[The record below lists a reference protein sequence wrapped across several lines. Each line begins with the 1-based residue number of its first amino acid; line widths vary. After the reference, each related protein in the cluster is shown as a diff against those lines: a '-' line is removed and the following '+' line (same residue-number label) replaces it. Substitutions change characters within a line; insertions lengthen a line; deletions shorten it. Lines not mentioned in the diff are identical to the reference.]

1 MLERPKLQL
10 VVVLLVALGAALS
23 YWIWGLHLGTDL
35 KGGTQLIYEVDTR
48 EGAEEKTEEER
59 NEMMA
64 QVVQVIQARLDPD
77 GVQDIVV
84 ARRGELGLLIELPGM
99 SKKEAEIIEAKITR
113 LGTLEE
119 LIVAYPQYD
128 RNDVTFDLPQE
139 KSRLEAWIKK
149 DDNKQRCIDEPSHIN
164 LFNRGAGKGEESEG
178 PLSQHIKWYPH
189 KVRVN
194 LNEPTRFETPFAG
207 APGRFNKSKLDQSVV
222 PVFTPEELQKGAKD
236 PKDWLLE
243 YVPMNMD
250 EERFTGEDLVGSYTR
265 AGKDQNGSPAVFYA
279 VKASEQ
285 GRYGDCSKR
294 NIGFESA
301 IILDGVVESAPYFKS
316 AIYSHGQISV
326 RTHQQAFELSE
337 VLKRGS
343 LKVRLEEQSKIQIGA
358 TLGARSVRLGG
369 ISIAAGAILVL
380 LFILFYYRVSGLV
393 ACLGIVMNICLV
405 FGVLSFARA
414 TLTLPGL
421 AGLVLTIGMAVDAN
435 ILIYERIR
443 EEMTRG
449 KALLQAVRHGFERA
463 MVTILDANVTTF
475 LAGLVLYNVGV
486 GPIRGFAVTLMIGIA
501 TSVFTAFFITRLMFH
516 YLLLKDRIKKL
527 NMVAW
532 FSNLRFNFLK
542 YSKVACTMSLIVII
556 AGLIGFAGV
565 PNNDKYGMDFTGG
578 ATMQIVTKETL
589 TPQDIR
595 DKLKANSTF
604 DQRFPAPIINT
615 AGDDVQG
622 NRSHQFVV
630 KLKVT
635 AEDAKRI
642 QAEREAARQKGESYR
657 PDYQDQLAAALK
669 EALVS
674 QPFTNVTLTDYV
686 DNTLLAAI
694 TVHYATPV
702 AAADLQTLMERTLG
716 KLDKGQLL
724 PLDPAV
730 EDKHRI
736 FKLEF
741 EVSKLDVADGPALEK
756 LTLKMLTPKEKG
768 KKKAETEKV
777 AKLSNPIPDVS
788 EIGGRMV
795 GELRNAAIGA
805 LILALFLI
813 VMFIRIRFHEYKYG
827 LGAVAALLHDVLVAL
842 GIVVFFNWAGLVN
855 CELDLA
861 MIAAFLTIIGYSI
874 NDTIVIFD
882 RVRENLKDQERL
894 GDTKMSFADTINK
907 SINQT
912 LSRTI
917 LTSCTTL
924 FVVVA
929 QFVVNKGSG
938 SALEGLA
945 FALMIGVLTGT
956 YSTIFIASPVVMWL
970 RNRENPGSSTITVEP
985 EAAGPDQSLPAAAS

>member
-10 VVVLLVALGAALS
+10 VIVLLVALGAALS
-23 YWIWGLHLGTDL
+23 YLFNGINLGTDL
-35 KGGTQLIYEVDTR
+35 KGGTQLIYEVDTH
-48 EGAEEKTEEER
+48 EGAEEKTEAER
-59 NEMMA
+59 NDMME
-64 QVVQVIQARLDPD
+64 QVVRVIQARLDPD

-84 ARRGELGLLIELPGM
+84 ARRGELGLMIELPGM
-99 SKKEAEIIEAKITR
+99 TKEEAQGIEAKITR

-128 RNDVTFDLPQE
+128 RGDDVTFDLPGE
-139 KSRLEAWIKK
+139 KARLEAWLKK
-149 DDNKQRCIDEPSHIN
+149 DDNKSLCLEDLGHIR
-164 LFNRGAGKGEESEG
+164 LFNANAGNPDADG
-178 PLSQHIKWYPH
+178 PLSQYIKWYPH
-189 KVRVN
+189 KVRVGRDD
-194 LNEPTRFETPFAG
+194 PTQFETPYSQPAQ
-207 APGRFNKSKLDQSVV
+207 RFEKSRLSQHVV
-222 PVFTPEELQKGAKD
+222 PVFTPEELQKGPKND
-236 PKDWLLE
+236 KDWLLE
-243 YVPMNMD
+243 YVPMNMH
-250 EERFTGEDLVGSYTR
+250 EELFTGEDLVGSYTR
-265 AGKDQNGSPAVFYA
+265 ASKDQDGRPVVLYE
-279 VKASEQ
+279 VKPSQ
-285 GRYGDCSKR
+285 QSRYYECSKR

-301 IILDGVVESAPYFKS
+301 IILDRVVESAPFFRS
-316 AIYSHGQISV
+316 AIPDRGQISV
-326 RTHQQAFELSE
+326 RTDAQANELAE
-337 VLKRGS
+337 ILKRGS
-343 LKVRLEEQSKIQIGA
+343 LKVRLEQQSKIQIGA

-369 ISIAAGAILVL
+369 ISIAAGASLVL
-380 LFILFYYRVSGLV
+380 LFILFYYRVSGFV
-393 ACLGIVMNICLV
+393 ACVGILLNVCLV
-405 FGVLSFARA
+405 FGVLAFARA

-443 EEMTRG
+443 EEIRRG
-449 KALLQAVRHGFERA
+449 KALLQAVRHGFEKA

-501 TSVFTAFFITRLMFH
+501 TSVFTAFFVTRLVFH
-516 YLLLKDRIKKL
+516 HLLDKDRIKTL
-527 NMVAW
+527 PMVAW

-542 YSKVACTMSLIVII
+542 YSRVAFAFSLVVIA
-556 AGLIGFAGV
+556 AGLFVFGYV
-565 PNNDKYGMDFTGG
+565 DNNTKYGMDFTGG
-578 ATMQIVTKETL
+578 ATMQIVTKGAL

-595 DKLKANSTF
+595 RKLKGNDVFHT
-604 DQRFPAPIINT
+604 RFPDPIINT

-622 NRSHQFVV
+622 NRSKEFVV

-642 QAEREAARQKGESYR
+642 QKERQEAREKGESYQ
-657 PDYQDQLAAALK
+657 PDYQEQLATALQDV
-669 EALVS
+669 LVS
-674 QPFTNVTLTDYV
+674 QPLTNAK
-686 DNTLLAAI
+686 LLQLDRFWLADI
-694 TVHYATPV
+694 TVHYAKPV
-702 AAADLQTLMERTLG
+702 ALAQVQALMERTVG
-716 KLDKGQLL
+716 KLDEGQLQ
-724 PLDPAV
+724 PLGTEEAG
-730 EDKHRI
+730 KHRG
-736 FKLEF
+736 FRLQF
-741 EVSKLDVADGPALEK
+741 QVPVSDVQNRADLEK
-756 LTLKMLTPKEKG
+756 FTLKMLTPKVAKG
-768 KKKAETEKV
+768 ATTEKADKI
-777 AKLSNPIPDVS
+777 AKLSDPIPDVS

-813 VMFIRIRFHEYKYG
+813 VMFIRVRFHEYKYG

-842 GIVVFFNWAGLVN
+842 GIVVFFNWAGLVS

-894 GDTKMSFADTINK
+894 GDTKMSFADTLNL

-938 SALEGLA
+938 SA
-945 FALMIGVLTGT
+945 
-956 YSTIFIASPVVMWL
+956 
-970 RNRENPGSSTITVEP
+970 
-985 EAAGPDQSLPAAAS
+985 